1 MTTRSTVLR
10 AAVVGA
16 VLILCAS
23 PAVAQDWPTKP
34 VRLIVPFPAGGG
46 TDLVARLVATQLS
59 TAIGQPIVIENRPG
73 AGGTIGAGAVAKAP
87 PDGYTI
93 GIATSS
99 THPAA
104 MALRKDVP
112 YDSATSF
119 APIVLIARTSF
130 VLLGSQALP
139 ASTIPELVAYAKAN
153 PGKVSIANVGTSTIA
168 YLLTQQLKSLTGTEM
183 LDVGYRGAAPIYTD
197 LMGNQISLFLDNPG
211 ASTPLVEEKRLK
223 ALAVTGATLSL
234 PTVPSFAQAGLQG
247 FDHSFWYGFVAP
259 AGTPPAIV
267 SRIYTEV
274 AQYIHSEEGQKE
286 LISRSLEPAG
296 DGPDAFERAMRRDA
310 ELFKDLARQLKIKPE

>member
-1 MTTRSTVLR
+1 MIPRSTVLR
-10 AAVVGA
+10 AAIVGSA
-16 VLILCAS
+16 LILRAS
-23 PAVAQDWPTKP
+23 WALAQDWPTKP

-46 TDLVARLVATQLS
+46 TDLVARLVATRLS
-59 TAIGQPIVIENRPG
+59 AAIGKPIVVENRPG
-73 AGGTIGAGAVAKAP
+73 AGGTIGAAAIAKAP
-87 PDGYTI
+87 PDGYTF

-104 MALRKDVP
+104 IALMKDVP
-112 YDSATSF
+112 YDSTTNF

-130 VLLGSQALP
+130 VLLGSPALP
-139 ASTIPELVAYAKAN
+139 ASTIPELVAYAKLN
-153 PGKVSIANVGTSTIA
+153 PEKVSIANVGTSTIA

-197 LMGNQISLFLDNPG
+197 LMGNQIALFLDNPG

-223 ALAVTGATLSL
+223 AIAVTGATLSL
-234 PTVPSFAQAGLQG
+234 PTVPTFAQAGLQG

-267 SRIYTEV
+267 SRIHTEV
-274 AQYIHSEEGQKE
+274 ARYIHSEEGKKE
-286 LISRSLEPAG
+286 LISHSLEPAG
-296 DGPDAFERAMRRDA
+296 DGPDAFARAMRTDVTQFREIA
-310 ELFKDLARQLKIKPE
+310 ARLKIAPQ